1 MESST
6 ATTVN
11 VERVEISRID
21 QVDFSDLTFGTI
33 FSDHM
38 LYVEYRNGS
47 WQRPTIKPYGSLH
60 LAPSISALQYGVSV
74 FEGLKAHRSTTND
87 ALLFRPLENA
97 RRLNRSARR
106 LAMPEVPES
115 LFLSGLIELVRQD
128 RAWLPPSCSGALY
141 IRPCYFSIENSIRV
155 KPAEEY
161 AFVIFTCP
169 VGTYYNAP
177 LEIFATEKYTRAFPG
192 GTGDIKPAGNYAAAL
207 IADFEAREAGFNSV
221 MWLDAIERR
230 YIEEC
235 GVMNIFFVMNNSVVT
250 PSLGGTIL
258 PGVTRDSVITL
269 LRDMNVEVVER
280 RISIDELAEA
290 NSKGTLMECFGT
302 GTAATVA
309 HVRRIRC
316 GEIEITLPAIETRR
330 VGPRV
335 LDRLVGIMTGA
346 EPDIHGWIE
355 RI

>member
-1 MESST
+1 
-6 ATTVN
+6 
-11 VERVEISRID
+11 
-21 QVDFSDLTFGTI
+21 
-33 FSDHM
+33 
-38 LYVEYRNGS
+38 
-47 WQRPTIKPYGSLH
+47 
-60 LAPSISALQYGVSV
+60 
-74 FEGLKAHRSTTND
+74 
-87 ALLFRPLENA
+87 
-97 RRLNRSARR
+97 
-106 LAMPEVPES
+106 
-115 LFLSGLIELVRQD
+115 
-128 RAWLPPSCSGALY
+128 
-141 IRPCYFSIENSIRV
+141 
-155 KPAEEY
+155 
-161 AFVIFTCP
+161 

-221 MWLDAIERR
+221 MWLDAVERR

-235 GVMNIFFVMNNSVVT
+235 GVMNIFFVINNGVVT

-280 RISIDELAEA
+280 RISIDEVVEA
-290 NSKGTLMECFGT
+290 NSKGTLTECFGT

-316 GEIEITLPAIETRR
+316 GEIDINLPSIETRR

-335 LDRLVGIMTGA
+335 LDRLVGIITGL
-346 EPDIHGWIE
+346 EPDIHNWIK